1 MLSIKECRKYL
12 NELNDKL
19 TDKQVEEI
27 RDSLIQIINV
37 LWSIKYGK

>member
-12 NELNDKL
+12 NELSDKL

-27 RDSLIQIINV
+27 RDNLVQVINV